1 MQTCNSILICK
12 HTITDRNV
20 TLYISSRVDITF
32 ASQHFGYDFISGMSA
47 RLMVSYLTFVRQM
60 VPYLTS
66 ACQIVSYLASAR
78 QMISYLTSV
87 YQMVS
92 YLTSANQIV
101 SYMTSARQM
110 FSYLTS
116 ASEMVSYLMSA
127 WKMVC
132 AYQGTQFSFLW
143 LLEFLPIRSQQTN
156 HNCIDKSF
164 FVYLYT
170 QSFNITYKY
179 NVSKQLTID
188 TTTVK

>member
-164 FVYLYT
+164 FYIVYMYSCIYIHSHTILLISIMS
-170 QSFNITYKY
+170 QS
-179 NVSKQLTID
+179 SLQ
-188 TTTVK
+188 